1 MRSSLK
7 GRKKGRE
14 GKGIGQLR
22 PTSDTHL
29 GNGSIK
35 GRLIKKQRLL
45 QGFSLA
51 HALKG
56 LPPSNTF
63 M

>member
-1 MRSSLK
+1 MR
-7 GRKKGRE
+7 RRV
-14 GKGIGQLR
+14 GIELG
-22 PTSDTHL
+22 PPVMTHL

-35 GRLIKKQRLL
+35 GRLLKKQRLL
-45 QGFSLA
+45 QSLSLA